1 VAIMSY
7 NGRLDFGLLADYDA
21 MTDLEDLALFLEDSL
36 VALLEEARRRG
47 KRGRKPKAK
56 AEPEEGRTETPS
68 AP

>member
-1 VAIMSY
+1 MSY

-21 MTDLEDLALFLEDSL
+21 MPDLEDLALFLEDSL

-47 KRGRKPKAK
+47 KRRRRPSAN
-56 AEPEEGRTETPS
+56 AAPEEGRTETPS